1 METTYINSVRNQL
14 LYDHSVSN
22 TLSLLKR
29 PIVYHTLFWLFY
41 FSINVLRWGS
51 YFDDYL
57 YSFQSNL
64 VEFPLHMILAY
75 FNLYYLMPRLIPN
88 KIGLFAFLVLLSTL
102 IIVFI
107 RIVVTYELVT
117 TDVYRESNLDEN
129 LFGIN
134 YIVAAY
140 IGELYVV
147 GIASSVKLTK
157 DWIVQKNRSNEL
169 EKANLE
175 TELAFLRSQV
185 QPHFFFN
192 TLNNLYSLTL
202 DKSDR
207 APDTVL
213 KLSELMSYVVYE
225 AKKRK
230 VSLVKE
236 INHIQNY
243 LDLERLRYG
252 DRLDMVFEITGE
264 IEGIE
269 IAPVLL
275 LPFVE
280 NSFKHG
286 VGNQLEAIPIKI
298 SIDAKPNQLIF
309 TVENDRLAEGE
320 SNDLIS
326 PEYHG
331 VGLKNTKRRLE
342 ILYPNRY
349 ELSIEAVDE
358 KFITILKI
366 PI

>member
-1 METTYINSVRNQL
+1 MA
-14 LYDHSVSN
+14 
-22 TLSLLKR
+22 
-29 PIVYHTLFWLFY
+29 
-41 FSINVLRWGS
+41 
-51 YFDDYL
+51 
-57 YSFQSNL
+57 
-64 VEFPLHMILAY
+64 LAY
-75 FNLYYLMPRLIPN
+75 FNLYYLMPRLIP
-88 KIGLFAFLVLLSTL
+88 KHIGLFAFLVLFSTMV
-102 IIVFI
+102 IVLI

-117 TDVYRESNLDEN
+117 TEIFKESSLDEN

-157 DWIVQKNRSNEL
+157 DWITQKNHANEL
-169 EKANLE
+169 EKINLE

-202 DKSDR
+202 DKSDK

-225 AKKRK
+225 AKKKKALLSR
-230 VSLVKE
+230 E
-236 INHIQNY
+236 INHIHNY

-252 DRLDMVFEITGE
+252 DRLDVSFEMTGE
-264 IEGIE
+264 IDSLQ

-286 VGNQLEAIPIKI
+286 VGNHLERIPIKI
-298 SIDAKPNQLIF
+298 NIDVIPKQLIF
-309 TVENDRLAEGE
+309 RIENDKLDK
-320 SNDLIS
+320 NDNNGLIS

-331 VGLKNTKRRLE
+331 VGLKNTRRRLE
-342 ILYPNRY
+342 ILYQNQY
-349 ELSIEAVDE
+349 DLTIDE
-358 KFITILKI
+358 DNDKFITTLKI